1 MKTITPR
8 IQQTLDKMGNIT
20 DTQGN
25 FHYWS
30 AAWQDT
36 YNQRVL
42 MAQIES
48 CGDYRH
54 NKTIICI
61 TRCKSSEPLIT
72 VLGMLYEVPQETIKA
87 IAADILAA
95 FNH

>member
-8 IQQTLDKMGNIT
+8 VQQTYDKMGNHE

-25 FHYWS
+25 FHYWH
-30 AAWQDT
+30 AAWQDF

-54 NKTIICI
+54 IKTVVCI

-72 VLGMLYEVPQETIKA
+72 VLGMLYDVPQETIKA
-87 IAADILAA
+87 VALDILAT
-95 FNH
+95 FNA